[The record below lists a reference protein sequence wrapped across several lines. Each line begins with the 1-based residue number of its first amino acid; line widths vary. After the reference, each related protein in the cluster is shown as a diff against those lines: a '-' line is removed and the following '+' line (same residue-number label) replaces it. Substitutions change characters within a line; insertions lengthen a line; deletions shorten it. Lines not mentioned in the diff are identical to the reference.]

1 MELNPPGRMEGR
13 RRERKAEGR
22 KEAIATD
29 YFRLRNENPM
39 GTSEMAA
46 GVAAIKWIGKE
57 EEERERRIARG
68 SHLARAIW
76 SANQDTVSNGERNF
90 YFFDNLLKGL

>member
-1 MELNPPGRMEGR
+1 MEGR

-22 KEAIATD
+22 KEARRATD

-46 GVAAIKWIGKE
+46 GVAAIKWIGE
-57 EEERERRIARG
+57 EEERERRRIGEGG

-76 SANQDTVSNGERNF
+76 SANQDSVPIGECDI
-90 YFFDNLLKGL
+90 YLFDTPNEKFVR